1 MAVPISRLT
10 GSMLEAARNQSL
22 FNPAF
27 KDDSDEYGCAHCGN
41 IQRGDPAGED
51 GDGDPLCFECAEK
64 FDREMREHAEAIIAE
79 VGYAAAKS
87 AVWQY
92 IRHNNLT
99 IREAT
104 RIKEHIKR
112 WRENH
117 AGN

>member
-27 KDDSDEYGCAHCGN
+27 ENTDEYGCAGCGN

-64 FDREMREHAEAIIAE
+64 YDREMKEHAEAIIAE
-79 VGYAAAKS
+79 VGRVPIQAEI
-87 AVWQY
+87 WQY
-92 IRHNNLT
+92 AKDNGLT
-99 IREAT
+99 IRETT

-112 WRENH
+112 WR
-117 AGN
+117 GNQ